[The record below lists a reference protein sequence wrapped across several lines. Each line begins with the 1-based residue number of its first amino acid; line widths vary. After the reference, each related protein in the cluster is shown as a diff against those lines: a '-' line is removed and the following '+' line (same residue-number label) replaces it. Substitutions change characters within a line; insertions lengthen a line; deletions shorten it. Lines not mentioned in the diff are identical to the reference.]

1 MLNSHS
7 SHKSD
12 GISKIRSRGSKR
24 KRVPARS
31 RRFSPAQ
38 HAHALSLMLDGI
50 EREQVARTIGCT
62 TESLRRWYAEG
73 KQQGLARD
81 RADRKQQLHVGR
93 RARLGVD

>member
-7 SHKSD
+7 SRKSN
-12 GISKIRSRGSKR
+12 GVSKSSSRDSKR

-31 RRFSPAQ
+31 RSFSPAQ

-50 EREQVARTIGCT
+50 NREQVAKTIGCT

-73 KQQGLARD
+73 
-81 RADRKQQLHVGR
+81 
-93 RARLGVD
+93 